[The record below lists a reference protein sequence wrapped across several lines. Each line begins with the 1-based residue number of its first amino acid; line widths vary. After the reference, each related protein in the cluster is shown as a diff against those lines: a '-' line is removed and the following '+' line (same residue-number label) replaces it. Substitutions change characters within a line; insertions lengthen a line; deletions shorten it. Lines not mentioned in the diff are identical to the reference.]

1 MQHPEYSNY
10 ANHAELSQ
18 LVAEFDA
25 GMISRTD
32 FQHRARALPTE
43 LLVVLSE
50 ILIAGPV
57 FSRAAAGASDSQW
70 RS

>member
-1 MQHPEYSNY
+1 MLHPELSNY

-18 LVAEFDA
+18 LVDEFDA
-25 GMISRTD
+25 GIISRTD
-32 FQHRARALPTE
+32 FQQRSRALPNE

-57 FSRAAAGASDSQW
+57 FRRAAAGASDSQW